1 MALVSRAITK
11 TNFIYE
17 LGGDVGEIDVFEL
30 APTLLSLGQLVQE
43 ANRTLYPE
51 GQEIAVNVKP
61 FKQGSFIV
69 DVVLFFPSHLQQ
81 LLDLIQH
88 TSPEQVK
95 HLLESLGII
104 GTAAGAATVSVLG
117 VIKKLKGRVD
127 KVEEL
132 KPGEFRYSS
141 DNNSVTVGQ
150 DVHNLIQNSTITQ
163 NIVNVYSKPLEK
175 ENVDRIDSYLEGEKE
190 QTKVEVTKDD
200 APAIKEFADTVGRLL
215 PAEQGEEIVKEN
227 VTTMFLNPKR
237 GAFEGDGMQW
247 SFHKGSDVI
256 TATIKDPV
264 FLNQVASGEIRPNH
278 HDLMEVQIVEK
289 QRVIGTEVKAPVY
302 EIPKVIKYTVG
313 GPAQQ
318 SLLPPPT
325 EDAPPK
331 KLRRR
336 FSFGDEEV

>member
-1 MALVSRAITK
+1 MASRAVTK

-30 APTLLSLGQLVQE
+30 APTLLSLGQLIQE
-43 ANRTLYPE
+43 ANRTLYPQ

-69 DVVLFFPSHLQQ
+69 DIVLFPTHLQQ
-81 LLDLIQH
+81 LIDLIQH

-95 HLLESLGII
+95 HLLQSLGFIAGGL
-104 GTAAGAATVSVLG
+104 GTASVSVLG
-117 VIKKLKGRVD
+117 AIKLLKGKVQ

-141 DNNSVTVGQ
+141 DDNSVTVGK
-150 DVHNLIQNSTITQ
+150 DIHNLIQNSTITQ
-163 NIVNVYSKPLEK
+163 NIFNVFGKPLEK
-175 ENVDRIDSYLEGEKE
+175 ENVDYIDSYLKGEKE
-190 QTKVEVTKDD
+190 QTKVEITKDD
-200 APAIKEFADTVGRLL
+200 APAIKEFVASVGKLL

-247 SFHKGSDVI
+247 SFHKGSEVI

-318 SLLPPPT
+318 SLLPPPSDEVPPAQPKRRVIRL
-325 EDAPPK
+325 ED
-331 KLRRR
+331 
-336 FSFGDEEV
+336 DES